1 MKIRRIRLVLPPRMR
16 GSAQGDARAIADT
29 LASALAM
36 HGDVH
41 GPLRVEVPGAGRP
54 PAHLRADLTNAV
66 NSAAGA
72 KRREG

>member
-36 HGDVH
+36 I
-41 GPLRVEVPGAGRP
+41 GADARGQPSSSSR
-54 PAHLRADLTNAV
+54 RMSTI
-66 NSAAGA
+66 SASG
-72 KRREG
+72 